1 MSIVQQNRRGWFY
14 LLGRTKE
21 ANVKKTTRGIAR
33 AFAIALAL
41 ALVVPTAAFA
51 TTYPGAQTSLNLTAA
66 NGGIKAYQ
74 MNNYVEPAARR
85 LTGGIVVKCSTGSMP
100 ANQARSKVY
109 LYNSSSLS
117 ISESALK
124 YNQAVSQNQF
134 SYNTTVYSVAAGSKV
149 TARAHGYVSVK
160 DDGGGWTTRYPA
172 GSPMKS
178 SL

>member
-14 LLGRTKE
+14 PLGRSKE
-21 ANVKKTTRGIAR
+21 ANVKKTARGIAR

-41 ALVVPTAAFA
+41 VPTAAFA
-51 TTYPGAQTSLNLTAA
+51 TTYPGAQTNLSLTAA
-66 NGGIKAYQ
+66 NGGIKSYQ

-100 ANQARSKVY
+100 ASQARSKVY

-117 ISESALK
+117 ISESAIK

-160 DDGGGWTTRYPA
+160 GDGGDWNTRYPA
-172 GSPMKS
+172 DSPMKS

>member
-1 MSIVQQNRRGWFY
+1 MR
-14 LLGRTKE
+14 
-21 ANVKKTTRGIAR
+21 KTTGSIAR
-33 AFAIALAL
+33 TLAIALAL
-41 ALVVPTAAFA
+41 ALILPATAFA
-51 TTYPGAQTSLNLTAA
+51 ATYPGAQTNLNLTAA

-74 MNNYVEPAARR
+74 MNNYVEPASRR

-117 ISESALK
+117 ISESAVK
-124 YNQAVSQNQF
+124 YNQAVQQNQF
-134 SYNTTVYSVAAGSKV
+134 SYNTTVYSVAAGSTV

-172 GSPMKS
+172 DSPMKS